1 MYDALVSFIGTPP
14 SGCEPYLYIASIA
27 FTLYIVSEFYS
38 LLRLLNISSIL
49 PCPIIEYPSLPI
61 PVSINSSSTSFSLH
75 GVLFIKYPV
84 SPLLYNFLVTV
95 TS

>member
-38 LLRLLNISSIL
+38 LLRLLIMRWFN
-49 PCPIIEYPSLPI
+49 
-61 PVSINSSSTSFSLH
+61 NGRT
-75 GVLFIKYPV
+75 
-84 SPLLYNFLVTV
+84 
-95 TS
+95 